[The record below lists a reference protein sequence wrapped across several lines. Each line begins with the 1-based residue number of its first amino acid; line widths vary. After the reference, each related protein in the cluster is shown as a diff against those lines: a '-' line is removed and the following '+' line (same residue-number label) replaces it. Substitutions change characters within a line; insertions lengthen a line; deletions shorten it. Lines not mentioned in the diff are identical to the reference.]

1 VNESLAIP
9 QSLDELR
16 TLLRSESSI
25 LAVGNQTKKP
35 LASDEQA
42 RLVSLR
48 EIKGILEYEPSEF
61 TFTAYAGTTI
71 SEVNQTL
78 QQRQQYLPFDPM
90 LVDAGATIGGSVG
103 AGLSGPGRFRY
114 GGLRDFLLGV
124 KFLSGDGEVI
134 NSGGKV
140 VKNAA
145 GFDMPKLLA
154 GSMGR
159 LGVMVEMTFKVF
171 PMPGSHQTLAVA
183 CDSLDSAMQRMSVA
197 AASQWELD
205 AIDYRPA
212 SNTLFLRLAGPEK
225 VNQTLVRKMIE
236 LWGADVTE
244 LPDGDAVWQSVTEL
258 NWAET
263 SRPLA
268 VKVPVHRSVVDSVVA
283 LASQRSGVDLHFS
296 AAGAVAWLLCESQ
309 DDVDELDQVLLA
321 KEVAGLVVR
330 GDYPRPGIG
339 FWPCTNISLAV
350 KQAMDP
356 VSKFP
361 YLFHT

>member
-1 VNESLAIP
+1 
-9 QSLDELR
+9 
-16 TLLRSESSI
+16 
-25 LAVGNQTKKP
+25 
-35 LASDEQA
+35 
-42 RLVSLR
+42 
-48 EIKGILEYEPSEF
+48 
-61 TFTAYAGTTI
+61 
-71 SEVNQTL
+71 
-78 QQRQQYLPFDPM
+78 M
-90 LVDAGATIGGSVG
+90 
-103 AGLSGPGRFRY
+103 
-114 GGLRDFLLGV
+114 
-124 KFLSGDGEVI
+124 
-134 NSGGKV
+134 
-140 VKNAA
+140 
-145 GFDMPKLLA
+145 
-154 GSMGR
+154 
-159 LGVMVEMTFKVF
+159 
-171 PMPGSHQTLAVA
+171 
-183 CDSLDSAMQRMSVA
+183 
-197 AASQWELD
+197 
-205 AIDYRPA
+205 
-212 SNTLFLRLAGPEK
+212 
-225 VNQTLVRKMIE
+225 RKMIE

-309 DDVDELDQVLLA
+309 DDVDELDRVLLA

-361 YLFHT
+361 HLFHT